1 MTQLGFFVDVSKCS
15 GCKTCAVA
23 CKDAH
28 NLPVGMNFRKVHEY
42 AGGNW
47 KQAADGS
54 WTQDVFGYYVSL
66 GCNHCSDPA
75 CVKVCPT
82 KAHHKRAED
91 GLVVI
96 DATKC
101 IGCGLCAQACP
112 YHAPVLDETAHKM
125 RKCDACFDRLQR
137 GLQPICVKVVLIAP
151 SNSAKSKSYVRNM
164 ANLLKSLLCPLLLR
178 HNRIWFWL
186 FLLRLA
192 LQEILQVLS
201 TNRVFN

>member
-1 MTQLGFFVDVSKCS
+1 
-15 GCKTCAVA
+15 
-23 CKDAH
+23 
-28 NLPVGMNFRKVHEY
+28 MNFRKVHEY

-54 WTQDVFGYYVSL
+54 WAQDVFGYYVSL

-125 RKCDACFDRLQR
+125 RKCDACLDRLQR
-137 GLQPICVKVVLIAP
+137 GLQPICVEAVLTAP
-151 SNSAKSKSYVRNM
+151 SNSEISKSCVKNT
-164 ANLLKSLLCPLLLR
+164 ANLPKLRRFRRLLR
-178 HNRIWFWL
+178 PSRTWF
-186 FLLRLA
+186 
-192 LQEILQVLS
+192 
-201 TNRVFN
+201 

>member
-23 CKDAH
+23 CMDAH

-54 WTQDVFGYYVSL
+54 WAQDVFGYYVSL

-125 RKCDACFDRLQR
+125 RKCDACLDRLQR
-137 GLQPICVKVVLIAP
+137 GLQPICVESCPNRAIEFGDIEELRKKHGKLAEVAPLPQASKTQPNLVLVVPAQARP
-151 SNSAKSKSYVRNM
+151 AGDTSGTE
-164 ANLLKSLLCPLLLR
+164 
-178 HNRIWFWL
+178 F
-186 FLLRLA
+186 
-192 LQEILQVLS
+192 
-201 TNRVFN
+201 

>member
-96 DATKC
+96 DGTK
-101 IGCGLCAQACP
+101 
-112 YHAPVLDETAHKM
+112 
-125 RKCDACFDRLQR
+125 
-137 GLQPICVKVVLIAP
+137 
-151 SNSAKSKSYVRNM
+151 
-164 ANLLKSLLCPLLLR
+164 
-178 HNRIWFWL
+178 
-186 FLLRLA
+186 
-192 LQEILQVLS
+192 
-201 TNRVFN
+201 

>member
-112 YHAPVLDETAHKM
+112 YHPKSRSKPSRYSSEND
-125 RKCDACFDRLQR
+125 
-137 GLQPICVKVVLIAP
+137 VLIE
-151 SNSAKSKSYVRNM
+151 KSVKYTD
-164 ANLLKSLLCPLLLR
+164 
-178 HNRIWFWL
+178 F
-186 FLLRLA
+186 FLLS
-192 LQEILQVLS
+192 IVY
-201 TNRVFN
+201 V

>member
-75 CVKVCPT
+75 CVRFARQKHITNVQKT
-82 KAHHKRAED
+82 VWWS
-91 GLVVI
+91 L
-96 DATKC
+96 
-101 IGCGLCAQACP
+101 
-112 YHAPVLDETAHKM
+112 M
-125 RKCDACFDRLQR
+125 RR
-137 GLQPICVKVVLIAP
+137 
-151 SNSAKSKSYVRNM
+151 SASAADFV
-164 ANLLKSLLCPLLLR
+164 
-178 HNRIWFWL
+178 H
-186 FLLRLA
+186 RLA
-192 LQEILQVLS
+192 RIMHRYWTKLL
-201 TNRVFN
+201 TR

>member
-101 IGCGLCAQACP
+101 IGCGL
-112 YHAPVLDETAHKM
+112 
-125 RKCDACFDRLQR
+125 
-137 GLQPICVKVVLIAP
+137 
-151 SNSAKSKSYVRNM
+151 
-164 ANLLKSLLCPLLLR
+164 
-178 HNRIWFWL
+178 
-186 FLLRLA
+186 
-192 LQEILQVLS
+192 
-201 TNRVFN
+201 

>member
-125 RKCDACFDRLQR
+125 RKCDALTACREDFSRS
-137 GLQPICVKVVLIAP
+137 VWKVVLIAP
-151 SNSAKSKSYVRNM
+151 SNSAKSKSYVRNT

>member
-1 MTQLGFFVDVSKCS
+1 
-15 GCKTCAVA
+15 
-23 CKDAH
+23 
-28 NLPVGMNFRKVHEY
+28 MNFRKVHEC

-137 GLQPICVKVVLIAP
+137 GLQPICVESCPNRAIEFGEIEELRKKYGKLAEVAPLPSASKTQPNLVLVVPAQARP
-151 SNSAKSKSYVRNM
+151 AGDTSGTEY
-164 ANLLKSLLCPLLLR
+164 
-178 HNRIWFWL
+178 
-186 FLLRLA
+186 
-192 LQEILQVLS
+192 
-201 TNRVFN
+201 

>member
-75 CVKVCPT
+75 CVKVCP
-82 KAHHKRAED
+82 
-91 GLVVI
+91 
-96 DATKC
+96 
-101 IGCGLCAQACP
+101 

-137 GLQPICVKVVLIAP
+137 GLQPICVESCPNRAIEFGEIEELRKKHGKLAEVAPLPSASKTQPNLVLVVPAQARP
-151 SNSAKSKSYVRNM
+151 AGDTSGTEY
-164 ANLLKSLLCPLLLR
+164 
-178 HNRIWFWL
+178 
-186 FLLRLA
+186 
-192 LQEILQVLS
+192 
-201 TNRVFN
+201 

>member
-28 NLPVGMNFRKVHEY
+28 NLPVGINFRKVHEY

-47 KQAADGS
+47 KQGADGS
-54 WTQDVFGYYVSL
+54 WNQDVFGYYVSL
-66 GCNHCSDPA
+66 GCNECADPA

-96 DATKC
+96 DEAKC
-101 IGCGLCAQACP
+101 IGCGMCAQACP
-112 YHAPVLDETAHKM
+112 YGAPVLDQQARKM
-125 RKCDACFDRLQR
+125 KKCDACLDRLQR
-137 GLQPICVKVVLIAP
+137 GQQPICVESCPNRAIEFGDIEVLRKKYGNVAEIAP
-151 SNSAKSKSYVRNM
+151 LPSASQTKP
-164 ANLLKSLLCPLLLR
+164 SL
-178 HNRIWFWL
+178 
-186 FLLRLA
+186 
-192 LQEILQVLS
+192 VLVIPIHARPVGDK
-201 TNRVFN
+201 NGVEY

>member
-101 IGCGLCAQACP
+101 IGCGLCTTKCEFDAIKLHRELP
-112 YHAPVLDETAHKM
+112 D
-125 RKCDACFDRLQR
+125 RKS
-137 GLQPICVKVVLIAP
+137 VV
-151 SNSAKSKSYVRNM
+151 
-164 ANLLKSLLCPLLLR
+164 
-178 HNRIWFWL
+178 
-186 FLLRLA
+186 
-192 LQEILQVLS
+192 
-201 TNRVFN
+201 

>member
-54 WTQDVFGYYVSL
+54 WAQDVFGYYVSL

-82 KAHHKRAED
+82 KAHHKRAETVWWLSMRQSASAAD
-91 GLVVI
+91 F
-96 DATKC
+96 
-101 IGCGLCAQACP
+101 
-112 YHAPVLDETAHKM
+112 VLRPAHTM
-125 RKCDACFDRLQR
+125 HR
-137 GLQPICVKVVLIAP
+137 
-151 SNSAKSKSYVRNM
+151 Y
-164 ANLLKSLLCPLLLR
+164 
-178 HNRIWFWL
+178 
-186 FLLRLA
+186 
-192 LQEILQVLS
+192 
-201 TNRVFN
+201 

>member
-66 GCNHCSDPA
+66 AATTAPTLPA
-75 CVKVCPT
+75 
-82 KAHHKRAED
+82 
-91 GLVVI
+91 
-96 DATKC
+96 
-101 IGCGLCAQACP
+101 
-112 YHAPVLDETAHKM
+112 
-125 RKCDACFDRLQR
+125 
-137 GLQPICVKVVLIAP
+137 
-151 SNSAKSKSYVRNM
+151 
-164 ANLLKSLLCPLLLR
+164 LR
-178 HNRIWFWL
+178 FAR
-186 FLLRLA
+186 
-192 LQEILQVLS
+192 QS
-201 TNRVFN
+201 TSQTCRRRFGGH

>member
-1 MTQLGFFVDVSKCS
+1 
-15 GCKTCAVA
+15 
-23 CKDAH
+23 
-28 NLPVGMNFRKVHEY
+28 MNFRKVHEY

-54 WTQDVFGYYVSL
+54 WAQDVFGYYVSL

-125 RKCDACFDRLQR
+125 RKCDACLDRLQR
-137 GLQPICVKVVLIAP
+137 GLQPICVESCPNRAIEFGDIEELRKKHGKLAEVAPLPQASKTQPNLVLVVPAQARP
-151 SNSAKSKSYVRNM
+151 AGDTSGTE
-164 ANLLKSLLCPLLLR
+164 
-178 HNRIWFWL
+178 F
-186 FLLRLA
+186 
-192 LQEILQVLS
+192 
-201 TNRVFN
+201 